1 MRVDAPLPLPENL
14 QPQKVERSGSSTN
27 QSRLASV
34 ESNQDKAQLSVNSER
49 IEQLKAAL
57 SRVPEVRQERVDA
70 LRQALGKGSYQVTDQ
85 QLADAIHSELQPGGT
100 MPHLDLRREESWTTW
115 LLPLPLHSEPR
126 MM

>member
-14 QPQKVERSGSSTN
+14 QLQKVERSGSSTN

-34 ESNQDKAQLSVNSER
+34 ESNQDKAQLSVDSER

-85 QLADAIHSELQPGGT
+85 QLADAIHSELQTGGT
-100 MPHLDLRREESWTTW
+100 TPHLDHRREESWTTW
-115 LLPLPLHSEPR
+115 LLPLPSKPL